1 MSQFEASSFN
11 SWALGTF
18 AVPGEGNLMIRVFRG
33 MGKSIP
39 THGGIFFSSWPI
51 GSVAKGAHKFSFVLY
66 LKVYLFIYLFIFMVL
81 ALNTWRCCVFNK
93 TDTVRWFNWYVGEKF
108 WKAMNVWN
116 AVIKVGELF
125 RKLICC
131 MTRRKAVHSVW
142 RVSVISSALH
152 ESFVVLI
159 RIFSSHLKFFWG
171 QLKTF

>member
-1 MSQFEASSFN
+1 
-11 SWALGTF
+11 
-18 AVPGEGNLMIRVFRG
+18 
-33 MGKSIP
+33 
-39 THGGIFFSSWPI
+39 
-51 GSVAKGAHKFSFVLY
+51 
-66 LKVYLFIYLFIFMVL
+66 
-81 ALNTWRCCVFNK
+81 
-93 TDTVRWFNWYVGEKF
+93 
-108 WKAMNVWN
+108 MNVWN